1 MYVQMG
7 LTIVFY
13 SMWCINTENNGQKL
27 LITVPILVLI
37 MLKYS
42 MVLEKGSDG
51 DPVDV
56 VLTDRTLQILSI
68 IFVIVMIFILY
79 VW

>member
-1 MYVQMG
+1 MG